1 MLFFGSYW
9 VFSAFK
15 SYEYLHFYQIS
26 LLMLYA
32 IGLALY
38 LCEYIQYEHVNK
50 AGTLSSSLEFGMC
63 FLKIVRNS
71 SIVLLLLLLSY
82 GYRITKPT
90 LSRRNILTLNV
101 LLLTFFVVQ
110 SFYVAMQQRTNWDS

>member
-1 MLFFGSYW
+1 
-9 VFSAFK
+9 
-15 SYEYLHFYQIS
+15 
-26 LLMLYA
+26 MLYA

-38 LCEYIQYEHVNK
+38 LCEYIQYEHLNK
-50 AGTLSSSLEFGMC
+50 VGALSSSLEFGMC

-101 LLLTFFVVQ
+101 LLLAFFVVQ
-110 SFYVAMQQRTNWDS
+110 CFYVAMQQRTNWDS